1 MVWDDV
7 FTKKE
12 INNFVDEFLDAGILE
27 DKLVD
32 LPLSKSTIVFFM
44 NGTQFKKFSNDTQ
57 VTLND
62 FETWD
67 QVFKVAEKY
76 YEWSNGKPLCCFD
89 YVLNSVES
97 YAIALGSKHMFN
109 DDGWYNTDDKEFQEA
124 FRTFLEP
131 LIKGHISASDFYSST
146 QLTTGETLIG
156 VSSSAAYLYLNDIV
170 TYPDNTTEPLNA
182 IALPYP
188 KADKDHALMTQA
200 GVGLCAYK
208 TTEQKQEAAS
218 VFAHW
223 LVEPKRNV
231 DFVIQGGYMPV
242 TKKAFKNLKNEKFED
257 EETQSLYNTL
267 TEMKSDYT
275 VISRDVT
282 YAVSRKAYT
291 FYDQIRKNQSQW
303 QARYEAGE
311 DMDVLVQEAMDI
323 LKSLS

>member
-1 MVWDDV
+1 
-7 FTKKE
+7 
-12 INNFVDEFLDAGILE
+12 
-27 DKLVD
+27 
-32 LPLSKSTIVFFM
+32 
-44 NGTQFKKFSNDTQ
+44 
-57 VTLND
+57 
-62 FETWD
+62 
-67 QVFKVAEKY
+67 
-76 YEWSNGKPLCCFD
+76 
-89 YVLNSVES
+89 
-97 YAIALGSKHMFN
+97 MFN
-109 DDGWYNTDDKEFQEA
+109 ENGWYNTDNKEFQEA

-267 TEMKSDYT
+267 TEMKSYYT

>member
-1 MVWDDV
+1 M
-7 FTKKE
+7 FTE
-12 INNFVDEFLDAGILE
+12 N
-27 DKLVD
+27 
-32 LPLSKSTIVFFM
+32 
-44 NGTQFKKFSNDTQ
+44 
-57 VTLND
+57 
-62 FETWD
+62 
-67 QVFKVAEKY
+67 
-76 YEWSNGKPLCCFD
+76 
-89 YVLNSVES
+89 
-97 YAIALGSKHMFN
+97 
-109 DDGWYNTDDKEFQEA
+109 GWYNTEDPAFKEA

-146 QLTTGETLIG
+146 ELTTGETLIG

-223 LVEPKRNV
+223 LVEPKRNM
-231 DFVIQGGYMPV
+231 DFVTQAGYMPV
-242 TKKAFKNLKNEKFED
+242 TKKAFKNLKNEKFKD

-275 VISRDVT
+275 VISREVPN
-282 YAVSRKAYT
+282 AISRKAYA
-291 FYDQIRKNQSQW
+291 FYDQVRSHQQEW
-303 QARYEAGE
+303 QARANAGE
-311 DMDVLVQEAMDI
+311 DIDEIVDEAMNI

>member
-1 MVWDDV
+1 M
-7 FTKKE
+7 
-12 INNFVDEFLDAGILE
+12 LE

-32 LPLSKSTIVFFM
+32 LPLSKSTIVLFM
-44 NGTQFKKFSNDTQ
+44 NGTQFEKFSNDTA
-57 VTLND
+57 VSLND
-62 FETWD
+62 FDTWNQTFD
-67 QVFKVAEKY
+67 VAEKY
-76 YEWSNGKPLCCFD
+76 YEWSNGKPLLCFD
-89 YVLNSVES
+89 YLLNSIES
-97 YAIALGSKHMFN
+97 YAIALGSKHMYN
-109 DDGWYNTDDKEFQEA
+109 ENGWYNTDDKEFQEA

-146 QLTTGETLIG
+146 ELTTGETLIG

-223 LVEPKRNV
+223 LVEPKQNM
-231 DFVIQGGYMPV
+231 DFVIQAGYMPV

-275 VISRDVT
+275 VISREVPN
-282 YAVSRKAYT
+282 AISRKAYA
-291 FYDQIRKNQSQW
+291 FYDQVRSHQQEW

-311 DMDVLVQEAMDI
+311 DIDVLVQEAMDI

>member
-1 MVWDDV
+1 M
-7 FTKKE
+7 FTE
-12 INNFVDEFLDAGILE
+12 N
-27 DKLVD
+27 
-32 LPLSKSTIVFFM
+32 
-44 NGTQFKKFSNDTQ
+44 
-57 VTLND
+57 
-62 FETWD
+62 
-67 QVFKVAEKY
+67 
-76 YEWSNGKPLCCFD
+76 
-89 YVLNSVES
+89 
-97 YAIALGSKHMFN
+97 
-109 DDGWYNTDDKEFQEA
+109 GWYNTEDPAFKKA

-146 QLTTGETLIG
+146 ELTTGETLIG

-223 LVEPKRNV
+223 LVEPKRNM
-231 DFVIQGGYMPV
+231 DFVIQAGYMPV

-275 VISRDVT
+275 VISREVPN
-282 YAVSRKAYT
+282 AISRKAYA
-291 FYDQIRKNQSQW
+291 FYDQVRSHQQEW
-303 QARYEAGE
+303 QARANAGE
-311 DMDVLVQEAMDI
+311 DIDEIVDEAMNI